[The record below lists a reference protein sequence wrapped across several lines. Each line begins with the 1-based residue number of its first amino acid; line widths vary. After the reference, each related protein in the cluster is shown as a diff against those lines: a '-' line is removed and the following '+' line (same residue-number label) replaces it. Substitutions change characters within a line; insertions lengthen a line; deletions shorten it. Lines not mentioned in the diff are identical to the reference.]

1 MSILLDEFDPMLK
14 ATKVVPTL
22 EHEVSKF
29 IKLLP
34 ATIHN
39 KTVKLCKNNEGIN
52 IRSFKL
58 YDDDAF
64 SKYGFRHINDEYLFD
79 VTVSK
84 KNNKNE
90 KITIFKEELRNPDNY
105 SSLEIK
111 HYTKEQLQNLDGNA
125 LTFCSFTKYV
135 ELEKGAL
142 QEIIFEFKLQKE
154 NDKYFVFVE
163 CAEEYE
169 LSEEFNKKFNLN
181 KSYEIKLDDISKE
194 ENLER

>member
-14 ATKVVPTL
+14 LTAVVPNL

-34 ATIHN
+34 VIVHN
-39 KTVKLCKNNEGIN
+39 KTVKLCKNNEGVSIK
-52 IRSFKL
+52 SFKL
-58 YDDDAF
+58 NNDDTF
-64 SKYGFRHINDEYLFD
+64 TKNGFRYISEEHLFD

-84 KNNKNE
+84 KNNE
-90 KITIFKEELRNPDNY
+90 YEELTIFKEELKNPDNY

-111 HYTKEQLQNLDGNA
+111 HYSKEDLQKLDDNA

-135 ELEKGAL
+135 ELDKD
-142 QEIIFEFKLQKE
+142 IFDELTYDFKIKKE
-154 NDKYFVFVE
+154 DGKYFVFAE
-163 CAEEYE
+163 CAEEYD
-169 LSEEFNKKFNLN
+169 LSEDFNKNYNLN
-181 KSYEIKLDDISKE
+181 KKYEIKLENIFKD